1 MPSMKA
7 IAVCMVLLSLLHSGC
22 LSPTLVV
29 YLGERVR
36 VPLGK
41 TLTLRGEDFSLT
53 FRDVLE
59 DSRCP
64 QGVECFFEGR
74 VLVLLEIQKKELVVE
89 IQPSKLPL
97 VVLCGS
103 YCVTIS
109 TISPL
114 RLSLEPP
121 RREEYALTLQV
132 TYATPKPE
140 KARSPW

>member
-1 MPSMKA
+1 
-7 IAVCMVLLSLLHSGC
+7 MVLLSLIHSGC
-22 LSPTLVV
+22 LSPTLEAS
-29 YLGERVR
+29 LGEKVT

-41 TLTLRGEDFSLT
+41 TLILRGEDFSLT

-74 VLVLLEIQKKELVVE
+74 VLVLLEIQKGELVVE

-97 VVLCGS
+97 VVPCGS

-109 TISPL
+109 AISPL

-132 TYATPKPE
+132 AHAAPESE
-140 KARSPW
+140 KAHSPW